1 MNKNVFYGLIAVV
14 VLVAAGFLGY
24 QYIQDQ
30 SASNTATR
38 ESGTSTTPTPT
49 VTESTSD
56 VVSYQGEE
64 GKTAL
69 VLLQENAEV
78 EMSGEGEMAFVT
90 SINGVEADSSH
101 QFWAFYVNGEQAQ
114 VGAGSYV
121 TKADDEIE
129 WKTFTSLAQ
138 P

>member
-1 MNKNVFYGLIAVV
+1 MNKNVLYGLIVVAILAV
-14 VLVAAGFLGY
+14 AGFFGY

-30 SASNTATR
+30 SSDNTATQ
-38 ESGTSTTPTPT
+38 ESNTSSTPTPT
-49 VTESTSD
+49 VAESTPE

-69 VLLQENAEV
+69 ALLQENAEV

-114 VGAGSYV
+114 VGAGSYT
-121 TKADDEIE
+121 TKASDEIE
-129 WKTFTSLAQ
+129 WKLEEFSN
-138 P
+138 

>member
-1 MNKNVFYGLIAVV
+1 MNKNVLYGLIAVV
-14 VLVAAGFLGY
+14 VLVAAGFFGY

-30 SASNTATR
+30 SADNTTTQESNT
-38 ESGTSTTPTPT
+38 SSTPTPT
-49 VTESTSD
+49 VTESTPE

-69 VLLQENAEV
+69 ALLQENAEV

-114 VGAGSYV
+114 VGAGSYT
-121 TKADDEIE
+121 TKASDEIE
-129 WKTFTSLAQ
+129 WKLEEFSN
-138 P
+138 